1 MHPAVQECTQ
11 RTRRRSCSARS
22 CSLIMIA
29 AHQLSKHFGGQQGVR
44 AVDSLTFEIPRGSVT
59 GFLGPNGAGKTTT
72 IRMIAGYLPPSHG
85 RVLVDGLDV
94 SRHWREVRRRIGYLP
109 EAAPS
114 YAEMRVHEY
123 LTLRAKLFSIPRS
136 HRRAAIDRAVERC
149 WLGDVRARPIHQLSK
164 GFRQR
169 VGLAAAMLHEP
180 PVLILDEP
188 TVGLD
193 PAQIREV
200 RGLIAELRGDHT
212 VLLSTHI
219 LPEVELTCDRM
230 IILACGRIVAQG
242 TTDEL
247 WEAAGEG
254 AYIVEAAGERAI
266 AVVRAVPGVAEVDI
280 LLRADGDFVR
290 MRVKALPDVGD
301 RREVIATR
309 LHEAGIVVR
318 ELRREQPSLEGLY
331 LQLIERRAAESPETA
346 KGEAA

>member
-1 MHPAVQECTQ
+1 
-11 RTRRRSCSARS
+11 
-22 CSLIMIA
+22 MIA
-29 AHQLSKHFGGQQGVR
+29 AHQLSKHFGGQRVIR
-44 AVDSLTFEIPRGSVT
+44 AVDSLTFEVPRGSVT

-72 IRMIAGYLPPSHG
+72 IRMIAGYLPPSQG

-94 SRHWREVRRRIGYLP
+94 SEHWREVRRRIGYLP

-123 LTLRAKLFSIPRS
+123 LTLRAKLFSIPRT
-136 HRRAAIDRAVERC
+136 HRQAAIDRAVERC
-149 WLGDVRARPIHQLSK
+149 WLRDVRARPIHQLSK
-164 GFRQR
+164 GYRQR

-200 RGLIAELRGDHT
+200 RGLIDELKGDHT

-219 LPEVELTCDRM
+219 LPEVELTCDRIM
-230 IILACGRIVAQG
+230 ILARGRIVAQG

-254 AYIVEAAGERAI
+254 GYIVEAASENVA
-266 AVVRAVPGVAEVDI
+266 AVVRAVPGIADVSASPLAEGNFTRLHVTAI
-280 LLRADGDFVR
+280 
-290 MRVKALPDVGD
+290 PNVGD
-301 RREVIATR
+301 RREAIAAR

-331 LQLIERRAAESPETA
+331 LQLIEGREMQSRQSSQGVAA
-346 KGEAA
+346 